1 MPLLT
6 NSIDNFHFLVLTG
19 EIIPPMQSMDIEQ
32 RPGVNGIEIAITAR
46 KGKPFTMIS
55 RADTQNYA
63 ECADLVDQYQRL
75 IGGAPVEIVQG
86 NVASTS
92 FGFSVSVLNVQA
104 VRAVALS
111 GGIGGLS
118 GPQPR
123 GLLEARWDL
132 IAISDS
138 QPDDQAPPGSGE

>member
-1 MPLLT
+1 MQT
-6 NSIDNFHFLVLTG
+6 MEID
-19 EIIPPMQSMDIEQ
+19 Q
-32 RPGVNGIEIAITAR
+32 RPGFDSIEVAITAI
-46 KGKPFTMIS
+46 KGKPFTSIS
-55 RADTQNYA
+55 RADTQSYA
-63 ECADLVDQYQRL
+63 ECVTLLDQYQRL
-75 IGGAPVEIVQG
+75 IGGAPVEIIQG

-104 VRAVALS
+104 VRAVSLS

-132 IAISDS
+132 VAISDT
-138 QPDDQAPPGSGE
+138 QPDDQDPPGSGG